1 MGMVLSARRADGPQL
16 KSLRAD
22 PSRAAS
28 FVEDAG
34 AGESDMLDLDKSW
47 HALHFLLTGDAGGA
61 PYPLGLVMGGEE
73 IGADESYGPARL
85 IEPAEM
91 LDFSTALSGL
101 SDAELKRRYDPAEM
115 AQHHIYIADS
125 LVEEGEE
132 GWDYLASFLSG
143 LRRFAERCVHT
154 SSGAIILIG

>member
-1 MGMVLSARRADGPQL
+1 MVLSVRRADGAAL
-16 KSLRAD
+16 TSLRAD
-22 PSRAAS
+22 PSRVAS
-28 FVEDAG
+28 FMEGAG
-34 AGESDMLDLDKSW
+34 AGESDVLELDKSW

-61 PYPLGLVMGGEE
+61 PYPLGLVMGGED
-73 IGADESYGPARL
+73 IGADQGYGPARL

-91 LDFSTALSGL
+91 LDFSAALSEL
-101 SDAELKRRYDPAEM
+101 SDADLKRRYDPAEM
-115 AQHHIYIADS
+115 AQHHVYIADS

-154 SSGAIILIG
+154 NSGAIILIG